1 MTRFLTSGRGRRLLT
16 LTLVGAL
23 ALFVAP
29 LSRTTADIHLPVVK
43 VEEHWTLLINDPDP
57 DISSPQISTQ
67 MARSPWA
74 PRFCN
79 FHLNSC
85 DVPSFAQGGLQLQVW
100 RDSTNL
106 AVVTSSNRATMTT
119 SNELVEDLG
128 RFQRRAGP
136 DPWGVAPPRR
146 VLGRLLA
153 AELGRHLR
161 GQPGVVPGAGVEQG
175 YLRRRFVHIGQ
186 HAARRLLGAAHWF
199 QRGWGELSEA
209 EKAWPLSRKR
219 DSRSPSPL
227 YAGERGFSYRFSEE
241 GGT

>member
-16 LTLVGAL
+16 IALVGAL

-85 DVPSFAQGGLQLQVW
+85 DVPSFAQGGLQLQIW

-119 SNELVEDLG
+119 SNELVDWTQYLKLTG
-128 RFQRRAGP
+128 ASLTFGISSASSQT
-136 DPWGVAPPRR
+136 WGDFSGVQVQIPGGSLLLDEYSADYSQQNSGVTFGANRVSSLVLVWSKVTYADGSYTLDSTPRVVFSAP
-146 VLGRLLA
+146 LIGSS
-153 AELGRHLR
+153 GD
-161 GQPGVVPGAGVEQG
+161 GAN
-175 YLRRRFVHIGQ
+175 
-186 HAARRLLGAAHWF
+186 
-199 QRGWGELSEA
+199 
-209 EKAWPLSRKR
+209 
-219 DSRSPSPL
+219 
-227 YAGERGFSYRFSEE
+227 
-241 GGT
+241 

>member
-1 MTRFLTSGRGRRLLT
+1 MTRFLTSGRSRRLLT
-16 LTLVGAL
+16 LALVGAL

-29 LSRTTADIHLPVVK
+29 LSRTTADIHLPVVQ
-43 VEEHWTLLINDPDP
+43 VEEHWSLLINDPDP

-119 SNELVEDLG
+119 SNELVEWTQYLKLTG
-128 RFQRRAGP
+128 ASLTFGISSASSQT
-136 DPWGVAPPRR
+136 WGDFSGVQVQIPGGSLLLDEYSADYSQQNSGVTFGANRVSSLVLVWSKVTYADGSYALDSTPRVVFSAP
-146 VLGRLLA
+146 LIGSS
-153 AELGRHLR
+153 GD
-161 GQPGVVPGAGVEQG
+161 GAN
-175 YLRRRFVHIGQ
+175 
-186 HAARRLLGAAHWF
+186 
-199 QRGWGELSEA
+199 
-209 EKAWPLSRKR
+209 
-219 DSRSPSPL
+219 
-227 YAGERGFSYRFSEE
+227 
-241 GGT
+241 

>member
-1 MTRFLTSGRGRRLLT
+1 MTRFLTSGRSRRLLT
-16 LTLVGAL
+16 LALVGAL

-119 SNELVEDLG
+119 SNELVEWTQYLKLTG
-128 RFQRRAGP
+128 ASLTFGISSASSQT
-136 DPWGVAPPRR
+136 WGDFS
-146 VLGRLLA
+146 
-153 AELGRHLR
+153 
-161 GQPGVVPGAGVEQG
+161 GVQVQVPGGSLLLDEYSADYSQQNSGVTFG
-175 YLRRRFVHIGQ
+175 ANRVSSLVLVWSKVTYADGSYTLDSTPRVVFSAPLIGSSGD
-186 HAARRLLGAAHWF
+186 GAN
-199 QRGWGELSEA
+199 
-209 EKAWPLSRKR
+209 
-219 DSRSPSPL
+219 
-227 YAGERGFSYRFSEE
+227 
-241 GGT
+241 

>member
-1 MTRFLTSGRGRRLLT
+1 MTRFLTSGRSRRLLT
-16 LTLVGAL
+16 LALVGAL

-119 SNELVEDLG
+119 SNELVEWTQYLKLTG
-128 RFQRRAGP
+128 ASLTFGISSASSQT
-136 DPWGVAPPRR
+136 WGDFSGVQVQIPGGSLLLDEYSADYSQQNSGVTFGANRVSSLVLVWSKVTYADGSYTLDSTPRVVFSAP
-146 VLGRLLA
+146 LIGSS
-153 AELGRHLR
+153 GD
-161 GQPGVVPGAGVEQG
+161 GAN
-175 YLRRRFVHIGQ
+175 
-186 HAARRLLGAAHWF
+186 
-199 QRGWGELSEA
+199 
-209 EKAWPLSRKR
+209 
-219 DSRSPSPL
+219 
-227 YAGERGFSYRFSEE
+227 
-241 GGT
+241 